1 MSIVR
6 RAQNAIE
13 RRVQTS
19 HEEMAL
25 QQSRFLARAITWTL
39 LGTTAAGSRR
49 PLARLPPAA
58 ALRQAAQ

>member
-25 QQSRFLARAITWTL
+25 QQSRFLARSITWVL
-39 LGTTAAGSRR
+39 MGTTAVG
-49 PLARLPPAA
+49 LA
-58 ALRQAAQ
+58 